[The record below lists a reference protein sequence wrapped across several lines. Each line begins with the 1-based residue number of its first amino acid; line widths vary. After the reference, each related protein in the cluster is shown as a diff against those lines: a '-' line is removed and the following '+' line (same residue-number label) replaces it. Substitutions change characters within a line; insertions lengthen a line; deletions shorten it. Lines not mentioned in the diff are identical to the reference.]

1 MKFHTDPATDGLLK
15 SLLLAVEL
23 SSLDGDST
31 MMSLAAD
38 PELAAALGW
47 GVEAVAEGLQL
58 LERAG
63 AVWVLEAA
71 QTGWDDRVIF
81 LTDHPHWLPVLA
93 TWPASSPE
101 AKAAVLGAVLEHRR
115 AALGGG

>member
-1 MKFHTDPATDGLLK
+1 MKLHPDPETDGLIK
-15 SLLLAVEL
+15 ALLLAVEL
-23 SSLDGDST
+23 SSLDGEST

-38 PELAAALGW
+38 PELGTALGW
-47 GVEAVAEGLQL
+47 PVEAVAEGLRL

-71 QTGWDDRVIF
+71 QTGWDQRVIF
-81 LTDHPHWLPVLA
+81 LTDHHHWLPILA

-101 AKAAVLGAVLEHRR
+101 AKAAVLT
-115 AALGGG
+115 